1 MGKYQDRGGEGYRS
15 RRLCHP
21 RGYPNDPPCSFYE
34 FFLLLSLS
42 LTRSLIL
49 ARFCLSSFFLFV
61 APTLW
66 AFAFLRR
73 HPRPFAVDRSFFVC
87 RFSCPFSLPL
97 SLFTIPSRRPRRGA
111 FALSS
116 SGVPSRRLH
125 SSLFSRLVALP
136 PFLVASLSLF
146 LL

>member
-1 MGKYQDRGGEGYRS
+1 MERDIARADFVTPAVIRTTLLVRS
-15 RRLCHP
+15 MSSFS
-21 RGYPNDPPCSFYE
+21 CSLANSLAHSRTFLSI
-34 FFLLLSLS
+34 LLLPLRRPDALGIRVSSSPSASLC
-42 LTRSLIL
+42 R
-49 ARFCLSSFFLFV
+49 RSFFLRLSLLV
-61 APTLW
+61 P
-66 AFAFLRR
+66 FL
-73 HPRPFAVDRSFFVC
+73 S
-87 RFSCPFSLPL
+87 SSL

-125 SSLFSRLVALP
+125 SSLFSRIVALP

>member
-1 MGKYQDRGGEGYRS
+1 MERDIARADFVTPAVIRTTLLVRS
-15 RRLCHP
+15 MS
-21 RGYPNDPPCSFYE
+21 SFSC
-34 FFLLLSLS
+34 SLS
-42 LTRSLIL
+42 LSLIL

-97 SLFTIPSRRPRRGA
+97 SLFTIPSRRPPRRGA